1 MLPDGGGMRLPP
13 PSVVASW
20 PPPNYV
26 DPVTRGNAL
35 LIVNIVFQGLATIA
49 LAGRLYSRYIKK
61 WFGIDDVLIVL
72 AYVS

>member
-1 MLPDGGGMRLPP
+1 MRLPP

-20 PPPNYV
+20 PTPNYT
-26 DPVTRGNAL
+26 DPVTRGNVL

-49 LAGRLYSRYIKK
+49 VAGRLYSRYIKK

-72 AYVS
+72 AYVSRKSKV